1 MAFHVQAPPTT
12 GAVSL
17 GVSVFVPPIEARPPL
32 CLRDPRGQPNSPR
45 PTTAHS
51 SVKLR
56 IVRKTSPKGKVH
68 SERGGG
74 KAAACTQTAAVLS
87 PAFQSHKLIC
97 AAAFCSLKMWRKGP
111 GEHDGQKNNLTLILK
126 GNQRVS
132 CKHRMGLGRS
142 DLYTSPKSPFKV
154 I

>member
-32 CLRDPRGQPNSPR
+32 CLRDPGGQPNSPR

-68 SERGGG
+68 AERGGWEG
-74 KAAACTQTAAVLS
+74 GRMHTDSGRALAGV
-87 PAFQSHKLIC
+87 F
-97 AAAFCSLKMWRKGP
+97 
-111 GEHDGQKNNLTLILK
+111 
-126 GNQRVS
+126 RV
-132 CKHRMGLGRS
+132 
-142 DLYTSPKSPFKV
+142 TN
-154 I
+154 